1 MLHASYDEKTAQ
13 AAWFLQHKRRWP
25 LAWALVLGLS
35 ATATS
40 LLFGFGVAAA
50 KANLPDSTASVLA
63 LERPR
68 LDSTTNAAPLWDKA
82 GVAFTRWAGPVMD
95 DPDREGTWSN
105 PSVYSSGSAFRN
117 YLASNAA
124 CIALADQAAA
134 LPHANWDLDFSQGYN
149 ILLPFLSKQR
159 VLARLGRTRAR
170 MAAFDN
176 DWNEVLTAL
185 HTAHAAGVHA
195 GEDPILINHLVAFA
209 SDTTVANALLDV
221 LNTPGARPGDA
232 DLDRL
237 LAFAR
242 ACHEQES
249 HLSESL
255 EGERRIGLMML
266 DRLTTGDAGAM
277 MAMYGTPSPACELPP
292 TYNPLGLSYFT
303 DRAAYDKYFERKSA
317 RLKRIESDLAG
328 AVDLDQTESDDIA
341 QQKDRLAHFFSHQI
355 LPTIHRT
362 ERSFLNR
369 RAYWRV
375 AIAGLLAYKHAR
387 AHGGRWP
394 ARLSDLGLGP
404 AEVADPCDPNGGS
417 IRYRLQADGSLA
429 IWTVSADAKDNG
441 GPAGKDKGWDDYY
454 FLLKPLE
461 TPGGGEDGK

>member
-1 MLHASYDEKTAQ
+1 MLHATFDEKTAL

-63 LERPR
+63 LERPV
-68 LDSTTNAAPLWDKA
+68 LDSTANAAPLWDQA
-82 GVAFTRWAGPVMD
+82 GVAYTRWTGPATD
-95 DPDREGTWSN
+95 DPDREGTWAN
-105 PSVYSSGSAFRN
+105 PNVYSRGSAFRT

-134 LPHANWDLDFSQGYN
+134 LPHANWGLDYSQGYS
-149 ILLPFLSKQR
+149 ILLPFLAKQR
-159 VLARLGRTRAR
+159 VLARLGRSRAR

-176 DWNEVLTAL
+176 DWNKVLTAL

-195 GEDPILINHLVAFA
+195 GEEPLLINHLVAVA
-209 SDTTVANALLDV
+209 SDAIVTAALLEV
-221 LNTPGARPGDA
+221 LNTPGARLGDA

-249 HLSESL
+249 PLSESL
-255 EGERRIGLMML
+255 EGERRFGLMML
-266 DRLTTGDAGAM
+266 DRLTAGDSSAM
-277 MAMYGTPSPACELPP
+277 MAMYGIASPASELPP

-303 DRAAYDKYFERKSA
+303 DRATFVEYFERKTA

-328 AVDLDQTESDDIA
+328 AVDLDQTESDQIT
-341 QQKDRLAHFFSHQI
+341 QQKDRLAHFFSHQL
-355 LPTIHRT
+355 LPVVHRA

-369 RAYWRV
+369 RANWRV

-387 AHGGRWP
+387 AHDGRWP
-394 ARLSDLGLGP
+394 ARLSDLGLAP
-404 AEVADPCDPNGGS
+404 KEIVDPCDPNGAP
-417 IRYRLQADGSLA
+417 IRYRLEKDGSLA
-429 IWTVSADAKDNG
+429 IWTVGSDGKDGG
-441 GPAGKDKGWDDYY
+441 GPDGKNKGQDDWY

-461 TPGGGEDGK
+461 SPGGGEDGK